1 MKKIIILLLVLLL
14 TGCNSS
20 WERIFV
26 DIDSSSKNY
35 GVWLSY
41 VDLNEMLKGKTE
53 SEYQEN
59 VQTMMANLESLGI
72 NRIYAHVSMFTDV
85 IYESEYYPWSRY
97 ASGTIGKAISY
108 DPLEILI
115 NEAQLRQI
123 QVEAWINP
131 LRSFTKKELEKVS
144 NDYIIKQWFNDSE
157 IKDRNLMLIDDRYY
171 LNPGSS
177 DVVELI
183 TNVVEELCS
192 KYKISGI
199 HIDDYFYPAG
209 MKDSFDE
216 ITYLEY
222 VETNPETSVAD
233 YRRAMSDRLVSEMY
247 KTIKNSNHSLVF
259 SISPSANIDT
269 NYNSYYA
276 DVIKWTKENGYCDVM
291 IPQVY
296 FGFENGAMP
305 FEEVVDQWNE
315 LAGNKVKLI
324 YGLAAY
330 KVGEE
335 DTYAKSG
342 KYEWQENV
350 DILARQVEYV
360 KEMDN
365 YGGIALYRYYSMFY
379 PSQNIKQQ
387 MQIELSK
394 LKEVLND

>member
-14 TGCNSS
+14 AGCNSS

-26 DIDSSSKNY
+26 DVDSSMKNY

-72 NRIYAHVSMFTDV
+72 NRIYAHVSMFTDA

-97 ASGTIGKAISY
+97 ASGTIGKSISY

-144 NDYIIKQWFNDSE
+144 NEYVIKQWVDDSE
-157 IKDRNLMLIDDRYY
+157 LKSRNLMLIDDRYY

-177 DVVELI
+177 DVVDLI
-183 TNVVEELCS
+183 SNVVEELCS

-199 HIDDYFYPAG
+199 HIDDYFYPTG
-209 MKDSFDE
+209 MKDSLDE

-222 VETNPETSVAD
+222 VENNPETSVAD
-233 YRRAMSDRLVSEMY
+233 YRRAMSDRLVSTMY
-247 KTIKNSNHSLVF
+247 KTIKNTNHSLVF

-291 IPQVY
+291 IPQIY

-315 LAGNKVKLI
+315 LTGHKVKLI

-335 DTYAKSG
+335 DAYAQSG

-360 KEMDN
+360 KNKDK
-365 YGGIALYRYYSMFY
+365 YSGIALYRYYSMFY
-379 PSQNIKQQ
+379 PAQNIKQQ

-394 LKEVLND
+394 LKEVLN

>member
-14 TGCNSS
+14 AGCNSS

-26 DIDSSSKNY
+26 DVDSSMKNY

-72 NRIYAHVSMFTDV
+72 NRIYAHVSMFTDA

-97 ASGTIGKAISY
+97 ASGTIGKSISY

-144 NDYIIKQWFNDSE
+144 NEYVIKQWVDDSE
-157 IKDRNLMLIDDRYY
+157 LKSRNLMLIDDRYY

-177 DVVELI
+177 DVVDLI
-183 TNVVEELCS
+183 SNVVEELCS

-199 HIDDYFYPAG
+199 HIDDYFYPTG
-209 MKDSFDE
+209 MNDSLDE

-222 VETNPETSVAD
+222 VENNPETSVAD
-233 YRRAMSDRLVSEMY
+233 YRRAMSDRLVSTMY
-247 KTIKNSNHSLVF
+247 KTIKNTNHSLVF

-291 IPQVY
+291 IPQIY

-315 LAGNKVKLI
+315 LTGHKVKLI

-335 DTYAKSG
+335 DAYAQSG

-360 KEMDN
+360 KNKDK
-365 YGGIALYRYYSMFY
+365 YSGIALYRYYSMFY
-379 PSQNIKQQ
+379 PAQNIKQQ

-394 LKEVLND
+394 LKEVLN

>member
-1 MKKIIILLLVLLL
+1 MVLLL
-14 TGCNSS
+14 AGCNSS

-26 DIDSSSKNY
+26 DVDSSMKNY

-72 NRIYAHVSMFTDV
+72 NRIYAHVSMFTDA

-97 ASGTIGKAISY
+97 ASGTIGKSISY

-144 NDYIIKQWFNDSE
+144 NEYVIKQWVDDSE
-157 IKDRNLMLIDDRYY
+157 LKSRNLMLIDDRYY

-177 DVVELI
+177 DVVDLI
-183 TNVVEELCS
+183 SNVVEELCS

-199 HIDDYFYPAG
+199 HIDDYFYPTG
-209 MKDSFDE
+209 MKDSLDE

-222 VETNPETSVAD
+222 VENNPETSVAD
-233 YRRAMSDRLVSEMY
+233 YRRAMSDRLVSTMY
-247 KTIKNSNHSLVF
+247 KTIKNTNHSLVF

-291 IPQVY
+291 IPQIY

-315 LAGNKVKLI
+315 LTGHKVKLI

-335 DTYAKSG
+335 DAYAQSG

-360 KEMDN
+360 KNKDK
-365 YGGIALYRYYSMFY
+365 YSGIALYRYYSMFY
-379 PSQNIKQQ
+379 PAQNIKQQ

-394 LKEVLND
+394 LKEVLN

>member
-1 MKKIIILLLVLLL
+1 MVLLL
-14 TGCNSS
+14 AGCNSS

-26 DIDSSSKNY
+26 DVDSSMKNY

-72 NRIYAHVSMFTDV
+72 NRIYAHVSMFTDA

-97 ASGTIGKAISY
+97 ASGTIGKSISY

-144 NDYIIKQWFNDSE
+144 NEYVIKQWVDDSE
-157 IKDRNLMLIDDRYY
+157 LKSRNLMLIDDRYY

-177 DVVELI
+177 DVVDLI
-183 TNVVEELCS
+183 SNVVEELCS

-199 HIDDYFYPAG
+199 HIDDYFYPTG
-209 MKDSFDE
+209 MKDSLDE

-222 VETNPETSVAD
+222 VENNPETSVAD
-233 YRRAMSDRLVSEMY
+233 YRRAMSDRLVSTMY
-247 KTIKNSNHSLVF
+247 KTIKNTNHSLVF

-291 IPQVY
+291 IPQIY

-315 LAGNKVKLI
+315 LTGHKAKLI

-335 DTYAKSG
+335 DAYAQSG

-360 KEMDN
+360 KNKDK
-365 YGGIALYRYYSMFY
+365 YSGIALYRYYSMFY
-379 PSQNIKQQ
+379 PAQNIKQQ

-394 LKEVLND
+394 LKEVLN

>member
-14 TGCNSS
+14 AGCNSS

-26 DIDSSSKNY
+26 DVDSSMKNY

-72 NRIYAHVSMFTDV
+72 NRIYAHVSMFTDA

-97 ASGTIGKAISY
+97 ASGTIGKSISY

-144 NDYIIKQWFNDSE
+144 NEYVIKQWVDDSE
-157 IKDRNLMLIDDRYY
+157 LKSRNLMLIDDRYY

-177 DVVELI
+177 DVVDLI
-183 TNVVEELCS
+183 SNVVEELCS

-199 HIDDYFYPAG
+199 HIDDYFYPTG
-209 MKDSFDE
+209 MKDSLDE

-222 VETNPETSVAD
+222 VENNPETSVAD
-233 YRRAMSDRLVSEMY
+233 YRRAMSDRLVSTMY
-247 KTIKNSNHSLVF
+247 KTIKNTNHSLVF

-291 IPQVY
+291 IPQIY

-315 LAGNKVKLI
+315 LTGHKAKLI

-335 DTYAKSG
+335 DAYAQSG

-360 KEMDN
+360 KNKDK
-365 YGGIALYRYYSMFY
+365 YSGIALYRYYSMFY
-379 PSQNIKQQ
+379 PAQNIKQQ

-394 LKEVLND
+394 LKEVLN